1 MTGFPEFRIIL
12 FDVDKPM
19 QSDSAMHTS
28 VEGRRWQS
36 LSHEY
41 MNEIEVRGVKY
52 KIVGRRSFTA
62 SCACGNTMFLVLDIK
77 KMAGEKQ
84 G

>member
-1 MTGFPEFRIIL
+1 MTGFPEFRIVL
-12 FDVDKPM
+12 FDIDKPM
-19 QSDSAMHTS
+19 VPDSATLTG

-52 KIVGRRSFTA
+52 KIVGRRSFSA
-62 SCACGNTMFLVLDIK
+62 GCACGNTMFLVLDIK
-77 KMAGEKQ
+77 KMAGEK
-84 G
+84 